1 MKNNLI
7 ICNKYSKWVTIN
19 KILSPLQNLGAN
31 IIIRPHGFKVVDNNS
46 DYEEHEISDDEEDLN
61 NNQSL
66 LSNYK
71 ATDNDTN
78 SSECSR
84 FFDCL
89 TLRRNYKRNRKKP
102 FSKKGQFSS
111 SSSTTIWQKYPI
123 SFLILN
129 LILSSLTTTT
139 TMEKVKEELLSVAF
153 SWLNYNVNNTLLML
167 VKAI

>member
-1 MKNNLI
+1 MQRAFWGLILNNRSNFLGLFILTYIVWSII
-7 ICNKYSKWVTIN
+7 ICNKYSKWITIN

-31 IIIRPHGFKVVDNNS
+31 VIRPHGFKVVDNNS

-71 ATDNDTN
+71 ARDIDKN

-102 FSKKGQFSS
+102 YSKGQFSS
-111 SSSTTIWQKYPI
+111 SSSTSIWQKYWF
-123 SFLILN
+123 SFAHYKSHFYHQWQRSTI
-129 LILSSLTTTT
+129 
-139 TMEKVKEELLSVAF
+139 EKKLKRSF
-153 SWLNYNVNNTLLML
+153 
-167 VKAI
+167 